1 MRMGNSRIPLLGA
14 FAIAA
19 ACAAVVA
26 GQQQLPAEPA
36 KEKGTSVTGA
46 FEGWYPNGDGT
57 STLLVGYYNRNRAEI
72 LDIPVGPRN
81 RIDPG
86 GPDYGQ
92 PTHFVPRRQWG
103 VFTIVVPKDFGTKKL
118 TWTLTANGQT
128 TDIPLSLNPKYQIE
142 PFKDPAMGNTPPV
155 LQFSENGP
163 TFTGPPRGFALT
175 LIGAVAQAVSFPVW
189 VSDQSGHEEDPSA
202 IAAALGVPIPAGA
215 ARPPRITLTL
225 AQHRGPGEI
234 KFTEM
239 RPKIDFAA
247 DGKATAAAT
256 FSAPGEYVVRVQ
268 ANDTSGEGGG
278 GFQCCWTNAHVRVT
292 VK

>member
-1 MRMGNSRIPLLGA
+1 VNRSRLATLGA
-14 FAIAA
+14 LTIA
-19 ACAAVVA
+19 ACAVVVSA
-26 GQQQLPAEPA
+26 QQLPVEPA
-36 KEKGTSVTGA
+36 KDKGASVTAA
-46 FEGWYPNGDGT
+46 FEGWYPNADGT
-57 STLLVGYYNRNRAEI
+57 FTLLVGYYNRNRAET

-103 VFTIVVPKDFGTKKL
+103 VFTIVVPKDFGAKKL
-118 TWTLTANGQT
+118 TWTLNANGQPT
-128 TDIPLSLNPKYQIE
+128 EIPLSLNPKYQIE

-155 LQFSENGP
+155 LKFSENGQAL
-163 TFTGPPRGFALT
+163 TGPPRGFALT
-175 LIGAVAQAVSFPVW
+175 LTAAVGQPVSFPVW
-189 VSDQSGHEEDPSA
+189 VSDESGHEEDPSA

-225 AQHRGPGEI
+225 AHHRGAGDI

-239 RPKIDFAA
+239 RPKVDFAA
-247 DGKATAAAT
+247 NGRATVAAT

-268 ANDTSGEGGG
+268 ANDASGEGGG
-278 GFQCCWTNAHVRVT
+278 GFQCCWTNALVKVT